1 MDKASR
7 GLKILELIQKN
18 GQVEVTELAKIFNTS
33 EMTIRRDLNALSK
46 TYNVTRTHGGASIPQ
61 NGAPIIKAETF
72 VEEKI
77 LNKEKKDLIAKKA
90 ASLIEPRQRIFIDPG
105 STARLVTKY
114 LQNEKKNIV
123 VTNSVAVVDSCL
135 QYDGISV
142 ILLGGMI
149 LPGSRCVMG
158 TTAEEQLRTCSLDAA
173 FIGAS
178 AVGNDGKAYD
188 GYSPEAWFKKMI
200 FDVAEKVYLLVD
212 STKFNTY
219 DLTAYAH
226 LQQFAGIIT
235 DRGIDEKTKAI
246 LKKRNLNLIIADKK
260 QNAFERT

>member
-46 TYNVTRTHGGASIPQ
+46 TYNVTRTHGGASTPQ

-149 LPGSRCVMG
+149 LPGSRCVM
-158 TTAEEQLRTCSLDAA
+158 DAA